1 MIFLDM
7 HFGLISM
14 IRNIDQY
21 DGQSYKSGLNLSYKH
36 VRAFLK
42 KNFTK
47 MKKKLL
53 FHFRILMYSKN
64 ESKITHMH
72 KRSVI

>member
-21 DGQSYKSGLNLSYKH
+21 DGQSYESGLNLSYKH
-36 VRAFLK
+36 VHFQK
-42 KNFTK
+42 KFYQDEEKTTIS
-47 MKKKLL
+47 
-53 FHFRILMYSKN
+53 FQDFD
-64 ESKITHMH
+64 
-72 KRSVI
+72 V

>member
-1 MIFLDM
+1 MIFLYM

-21 DGQSYKSGLNLSYKH
+21 DGQSYESGLNLSYKH
-36 VRAFLK
+36 VHFQKQLC
-42 KNFTK
+42 K
-47 MKKKLL
+47 MKKKLP

-64 ESKITHMH
+64 KSKIKHMH
-72 KRSVI
+72 IRSVI

>member
-21 DGQSYKSGLNLSYKH
+21 DGKSYESGLNLSYKH
-36 VRAFLK
+36 V
-42 KNFTK
+42 
-47 MKKKLL
+47 
-53 FHFRILMYSKN
+53 HFQ
-64 ESKITHMH
+64 
-72 KRSVI
+72 KRLYQDEEKTNISF

>member
-21 DGQSYKSGLNLSYKH
+21 DGQSYESGLNLSYKH
-36 VRAFLK
+36 VRAFPK
-42 KNFTK
+42 KT
-47 MKKKLL
+47 LP
-53 FHFRILMYSKN
+53 R
-64 ESKITHMH
+64 
-72 KRSVI
+72 